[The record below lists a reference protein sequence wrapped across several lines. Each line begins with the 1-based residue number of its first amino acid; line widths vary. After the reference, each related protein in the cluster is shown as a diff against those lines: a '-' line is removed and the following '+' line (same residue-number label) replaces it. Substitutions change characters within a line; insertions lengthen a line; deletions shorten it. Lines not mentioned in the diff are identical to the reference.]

1 MKTNGDSRMGLK
13 RMSAES
19 RCAVAK
25 PSIPIAIE
33 GYNVKIF
40 TDNIEEN
47 ALEQIKELLSIDVFS
62 DKKIRI
68 MPDVH
73 AGAGCVIGFTG
84 DLGDKVIPNIVGV
97 DIGCGM
103 RILNLGKL
111 SEIDFHA
118 FHEHILG
125 NVPSGMWVREDK
137 RGFKP
142 LVGEEMEIYREAK
155 QLVTELYC
163 YREIKDSGRINK
175 AIGSLGGG
183 NHFIELDKD
192 DEGNVYLVIH
202 TGSRNLGKQVADIYQ
217 AKAVK
222 HLTDGADEFEE
233 TIKRTIEEYKSAGRR
248 SELQSVIKKMRKEHQ
263 DAEPNL
269 PAALCYVEGEG
280 REHYLHDMRLCQR
293 WAVLNRKLISLLLIR
308 FFFDKLKS
316 DKVDDFP
323 GVEVKEEF
331 ESVHNYI
338 SDENI
343 IRKGS
348 ISAAEG
354 ERCIIPLNMRDGS
367 LLCTGKG
374 NPDWNYSAPHG
385 AGRVLSRTQAY
396 EKITIEDF
404 EASMQGIYSE
414 SVNDFTRDE
423 SPMVYK
429 PAEEIIANIGDT
441 VTIDTIIRP
450 IFNFKAS

>member
-1 MKTNGDSRMGLK
+1 MIMKT
-13 RMSAES
+13 
-19 RCAVAK
+19 
-25 PSIPIAIE
+25 IE
-33 GYNVKIF
+33 GYDVKIF
-40 TDNIEEN
+40 TDNVEES

-111 SEIDFHA
+111 ADIDYHA
-118 FHEHILG
+118 FHEHIRS
-125 NVPSGMWVREDK
+125 NVPSGKIVREDK
-137 RGFKP
+137 FGFKP
-142 LVGEEMEIYREAK
+142 LVGEEMEFYREAK
-155 QLVTELYC
+155 KLVTELFC
-163 YREIKDSGRINK
+163 YRELKDSGRINK
-175 AIGSLGGG
+175 SIGSLGGG

-192 DEGNVYLVIH
+192 DEENVYLVIH
-202 TGSRNLGKQVADIYQ
+202 TGSRNLGKQVAEIYQ

-222 HLTDGADEFEE
+222 HLTAGADEFEE
-233 TIKRTIEEYKSAGRR
+233 TIRRTIEEYKAAGRR
-248 SELQSVIKKMRKEHQ
+248 SELQGVIKKMRKSMEGR
-263 DAEPNL
+263 L
-269 PAALCYVEGEG
+269 PAVRPDLCYLEGEG
-280 REHYLHDMRLCQR
+280 REHYLHDMRICQR
-293 WAVLNRKLISLLLIR
+293 WAVLNRKLIALLLVK
-308 FFFDKLKS
+308 FFGSQRLEAAH
-316 DKVDDFP
+316 P
-323 GVEVKEEF
+323 ETHRLEAAHPWF

-338 SDENI
+338 SDDNI

-348 ISAAEG
+348 ISAAAG

-374 NPDWNYSAPHG
+374 NPDWNCSAPHG

-396 EKITIEDF
+396 EKITMEDF

-429 PAEEIIANIGDT
+429 PASEIISNIGDT

>member
-1 MKTNGDSRMGLK
+1 MKTID
-13 RMSAES
+13 
-19 RCAVAK
+19 
-25 PSIPIAIE
+25 
-33 GYNVKIF
+33 GYDVKIF
-40 TDNIEEN
+40 TNNIEEI
-47 ALEQIKELLSIDVFS
+47 ALIQIKGLLSIDVFS

-84 DLGDKVIPNIVGV
+84 DLGNKVIPNIVGV

-103 RILNLGKL
+103 RVLNLGRI
-111 SEIDFHA
+111 SNIDYHA
-118 FHEHILG
+118 FHEHIRD
-125 NVPSGMWVREDK
+125 NVPSGKIVRED
-137 RGFKP
+137 RFGFKP
-142 LVGEEMEIYREAK
+142 LVGEEMDIYREAK

-163 YREIKDSGRINK
+163 YRELKDSGRINK

-192 DEGNVYLVIH
+192 DDNNVYLVIH

-217 AKAVK
+217 AKAIK
-222 HLTDGADEFEE
+222 HLTAGVDEFEQ
-233 TIKRTIEEYKSAGRR
+233 TIKRTIEEYKAAGRR
-248 SELQSVIKKMRKEHQ
+248 AELQNVIKKMRKERNE
-263 DAEPNL
+263 AEPAL
-269 PAALCYVEGEG
+269 PADLCYVEGEG

-293 WAVLNRKLISLLLIR
+293 WAVLNRKLISLLLLR
-308 FFFDKLKS
+308 FFP
-316 DKVDDFP
+316 V
-323 GVEVKEEF
+323 VEIIEEF

-348 ISAAEG
+348 ISAAKG

-374 NPDWNYSAPHG
+374 NPDWNCSAPHG

-396 EKITIEDF
+396 EKITMEDF

-414 SVNDFTRDE
+414 SINDFTRDE

-441 VTIDTIIRP
+441 VSIDTIIRP
-450 IFNFKAS
+450 IFNFKASK

>member
-1 MKTNGDSRMGLK
+1 M
-13 RMSAES
+13 
-19 RCAVAK
+19 
-25 PSIPIAIE
+25 
-33 GYNVKIF
+33 
-40 TDNIEEN
+40 
-47 ALEQIKELLSIDVFS
+47 EQIKELLSVDVFS

-68 MPDVH
+68 IPDVH

-97 DIGCGM
+97 YIGCGM

-111 SEIDFHA
+111 HDIDFHA
-118 FHEHILG
+118 FHEHICG
-125 NVPSGMWVREDK
+125 NVPSGMFVRED
-137 RGFKP
+137 RFGFKP
-142 LVGEEMEIYREAK
+142 LVGEEMDIYRVAK

-192 DEGNVYLVIH
+192 DDNNVYLVIH

-217 AKAVK
+217 AKAIK
-222 HLTDGADEFEE
+222 HLTAGADEFEQ
-233 TIKRTIEEYKSAGRR
+233 TIKRTIEEYKAAGRR
-248 SELQSVIKKMRKEHQ
+248 AELQNVIKKMRKEHQ
-263 DAEPNL
+263 EAEPSL
-269 PAALCYVEGEG
+269 PADLCYVEGDA
-280 REHYLHDMRLCQR
+280 REQYLHDMRLCQR
-293 WAVLNRKLISLLLIR
+293 WAVLNRKLISLLLLR
-308 FFFDKLKS
+308 FFP
-316 DKVDDFP
+316 V
-323 GVEVKEEF
+323 VEIMEEF

-348 ISAAEG
+348 ISATEG

-374 NPDWNYSAPHG
+374 NQDWNCSAPHG

-396 EKITIEDF
+396 EKITMEDF

-414 SVNDFTRDE
+414 SVNEFTRDE

-429 PAEEIIANIGDT
+429 PAEEIIANIGES
-441 VTIDTIIRP
+441 VIINTIIRP
-450 IFNFKAS
+450 IFNFKASK

>member
-1 MKTNGDSRMGLK
+1 MKT
-13 RMSAES
+13 
-19 RCAVAK
+19 
-25 PSIPIAIE
+25 IE
-33 GYNVKIF
+33 GYDVKIF
-40 TDNIEEN
+40 TDNIEDG
-47 ALEQIKELLSIDVFS
+47 ALAQIRELLSIDVFS

-84 DLGDKVIPNIVGV
+84 DLGYKVIPNIVGV

-103 RILNLGKL
+103 RVLKLGKIP
-111 SEIDFHA
+111 EIDYHA
-118 FHEHILG
+118 FHEHIRS
-125 NVPSGMWVREDK
+125 NVPSGMIVREE
-137 RGFKP
+137 RLGFKP
-142 LVGEEMEIYREAK
+142 LSGGEMDIYREAK
-155 QLVTELYC
+155 QLITELYC
-163 YREIKDSGRINK
+163 YRDLRDSGRINK

-192 DEGNVYLVIH
+192 DEENIYLVIH

-222 HLTDGADEFEE
+222 HLTAGADELEE
-233 TIKRTIEEYKSAGRR
+233 AIRRTIEEYKAAGRR
-248 SELQSVIKKMRKEHQ
+248 SELQDVIKRMRKEYR
-263 DAEPNL
+263 ASEPSL
-269 PAALCYVEGEG
+269 PAALCYVEGKA
-280 REHYLHDMRLCQR
+280 REEYLHDMRLCQR
-293 WAVLNRKLISLLLIR
+293 WAVLNRRLIAMLLLK
-308 FFFDKLKS
+308 FFPD
-316 DKVDDFP
+316 VT
-323 GVEVKEEF
+323 VEEWF

-338 SDENI
+338 SDDNI

-374 NPDWNYSAPHG
+374 NADWNCSAPHG
-385 AGRVLSRTQAY
+385 AGRVLSRSQAY
-396 EKITIEDF
+396 EKITMEDF
-404 EASMQGIYSE
+404 EESMKGIYSE

-429 PAEEIIANIGDT
+429 PASEIIANIGDT
-441 VTIDTIIRP
+441 VNIDTIIRP
-450 IFNFKAS
+450 VFNFKAY

>member
-1 MKTNGDSRMGLK
+1 MKT
-13 RMSAES
+13 
-19 RCAVAK
+19 
-25 PSIPIAIE
+25 IE
-33 GYNVKIF
+33 GFDVKIF
-40 TDNIEEN
+40 TDNVEET
-47 ALEQIKELLSIDVFS
+47 ALNQIRELLSIDVFS

-103 RILNLGKL
+103 RILRLGRL
-111 SEIDFHA
+111 TDIDYHA
-118 FHEHILG
+118 FHEHIRA
-125 NVPSGMWVREDK
+125 NVPSGKIVREE
-137 RGFKP
+137 RFGFKP
-142 LVGEEMEIYREAK
+142 LVGAEMDIYREAK
-155 QLVTELYC
+155 RLVTELHC
-163 YREIKDSGRINK
+163 YRDLKDTARINR

-183 NHFIELDKD
+183 NHFIELDRD
-192 DEGNVYLVIH
+192 DDGDVYLVIH
-202 TGSRNLGKQVADIYQ
+202 TGSRNLGKQVADLYQ

-222 HLTDGADEFEE
+222 HLTPGADDFEN
-233 TIKRTIEEYKSAGRR
+233 TLRRTIEEYKAAGRR
-248 SELQSVIKKMRKEHQ
+248 TELQGVIKRMIKERH
-263 DAEPNL
+263 DAEPTL
-269 PAALCYVEGEG
+269 PAGLCYVEGET
-280 REHYLHDMRLCQR
+280 RERYLHDMRLCQR
-293 WAVLNRKLISLLLIR
+293 WAVLNRRLIATLLMR
-308 FFFDKLKS
+308 F
-316 DKVDDFP
+316 FP
-323 GVEVKEEF
+323 GVEVLEEF

-338 SDENI
+338 SDDNI

-374 NPDWNYSAPHG
+374 NPDWNRSAPHG
-385 AGRVLSRTQAY
+385 AGRVLSRSQAY
-396 EKITIEDF
+396 EKITMEDF
-404 EASMQGIYSE
+404 VESMRGIYTE
-414 SVNDFTRDE
+414 SVNDYTRDE

-441 VTIDTIIRP
+441 VTIDAIIRP

>member
-1 MKTNGDSRMGLK
+1 MKTNEDSRMGLK

-33 GYNVKIF
+33 GYDVKIF
-40 TDNIEEN
+40 TDNIEET
-47 ALEQIKELLSIDVFS
+47 ALRQIKELLSIDVFS

-118 FHEHILG
+118 FHEHIRG
-125 NVPSGMWVREDK
+125 NVPSGMIVREH
-137 RGFKP
+137 RFGFKP

-192 DEGNVYLVIH
+192 DDDNVYLVIH

-233 TIKRTIEEYKSAGRR
+233 TIKRTIEEYKAAGRR
-248 SELQSVIKKMRKEHQ
+248 SELQSVIKKMRKELH

-293 WAVLNRKLISLLLIR
+293 WAVLNRKLISLLLMR
-308 FFFDKLKS
+308 FFPD
-316 DKVDDFP
+316 
-323 GVEVKEEF
+323 VEVKEEF

-374 NPDWNYSAPHG
+374 NPDWNFSAPHG

-396 EKITIEDF
+396 EKITMEDF
-404 EASMQGIYSE
+404 EASMKGIYSE

-429 PAEEIIANIGDT
+429 PVEEIIANIGDT
-441 VTIDTIIRP
+441 VIIDTIIRP
-450 IFNFKAS
+450 IFNFKASK

>member
-1 MKTNGDSRMGLK
+1 MKT
-13 RMSAES
+13 
-19 RCAVAK
+19 
-25 PSIPIAIE
+25 IE
-33 GYNVKIF
+33 GYDVKIF

-47 ALEQIKELLSIDVFS
+47 ALEQIKELLSINVFS

-84 DLGDKVIPNIVGV
+84 NLGDKVIPNIVGV

-103 RILNLGKL
+103 RILKLGRL
-111 SEIDFHA
+111 TDIDYHA
-118 FHEHILG
+118 FHEHIRSH
-125 NVPSGMWVREDK
+125 VPSGMIVRED
-137 RGFKP
+137 RFGFKP
-142 LVGEEMEIYREAK
+142 LVGEEMDIYREAK
-155 QLVTELYC
+155 KLVTDLYC
-163 YREIKDSGRINK
+163 YREIKDSTRINK

-202 TGSRNLGKQVADIYQ
+202 TGSRNLGKQVAEIYQ

-222 HLTDGADEFEE
+222 HLTAGADEFEE
-233 TIKRTIEEYKSAGRR
+233 TIRRTIDEYKAAGRR

-263 DAEPNL
+263 ESEPSL
-269 PAALCYVEGEG
+269 PADLCYVESEA
-280 REHYLHDMRLCQR
+280 REHYLHDMRICQR
-293 WAVLNRKLISLLLIR
+293 WAVLNRKLISLLLMR

-316 DKVDDFP
+316 GKADDFP
-323 GVEVKEEF
+323 GVTVLEEF

-338 SDENI
+338 SDDNI

-348 ISAAEG
+348 ISAAAG

-367 LLCTGKG
+367 LLCTGTG
-374 NPDWNYSAPHG
+374 NPDWNCSAPHG

-396 EKITIEDF
+396 EKITMADF

-429 PAEEIIANIGDT
+429 PASEIIANIGDT

-450 IFNFKAS
+450 IFNFKASK

>member
-1 MKTNGDSRMGLK
+1 MKTNQDSRMGLK

-33 GYNVKIF
+33 GYDVKIF
-40 TDNIEEN
+40 TDNIEET
-47 ALEQIKELLSIDVFS
+47 ALRQIKELLSIDVFS

-118 FHEHILG
+118 FHEHIRG
-125 NVPSGMWVREDK
+125 NVPSGMIVRED
-137 RGFKP
+137 RFGFKP

-192 DEGNVYLVIH
+192 DDDNVYLVIH

-222 HLTDGADEFEE
+222 HLTDGAEELEE
-233 TIKRTIEEYKSAGRR
+233 TIKRTIEEYKAAGRR
-248 SELQSVIKKMRKEHQ
+248 SELQSVIKKMRKGLH

-293 WAVLNRKLISLLLIR
+293 WAVLNRKLISLLLMR
-308 FFFDKLKS
+308 FFPD
-316 DKVDDFP
+316 
-323 GVEVKEEF
+323 VEVKEEF

-396 EKITIEDF
+396 EKITMEDF
-404 EASMQGIYSE
+404 ETSMQGIYSE

-450 IFNFKAS
+450 IFNFKASK

>member
-1 MKTNGDSRMGLK
+1 MKTNEDSRMGLK

-25 PSIPIAIE
+25 PSIPIAID
-33 GYNVKIF
+33 GYDVKIF
-40 TDNIEEN
+40 TDNIEET
-47 ALEQIKELLSIDVFS
+47 ALAQIKELLSIDVFS

-73 AGAGCVIGFTG
+73 TGAGCVIGFTG

-103 RILNLGKL
+103 RILNLGKITD
-111 SEIDFHA
+111 IDFHT
-118 FHEHILG
+118 FNEHIRRT
-125 NVPSGMWVREDK
+125 VPSGKIVRED
-137 RGFKP
+137 RFGFKP
-142 LVGEEMEIYREAK
+142 LVGEEIDIYREAK
-155 QLVTELYC
+155 KLVTELYC

-192 DEGNVYLVIH
+192 DDNNVYLVIH

-217 AKAVK
+217 AKAIK
-222 HLTDGADEFEE
+222 HLTAGADEFEQ
-233 TIKRTIEEYKSAGRR
+233 TIKRTIEEYKAAGRR
-248 SELQSVIKKMRKEHQ
+248 AELQNVIKNMRREHQ
-263 DAEPNL
+263 KAEPSL
-269 PAALCYVEGEG
+269 PAELCYVEGEG
-280 REHYLHDMRLCQR
+280 REQYLHDMRLCQR
-293 WAVLNRKLISLLLIR
+293 WAVLNRKLISLLLLR
-308 FFFDKLKS
+308 FF
-316 DKVDDFP
+316 P
-323 GVEVKEEF
+323 YVEVKEEF

-338 SDENI
+338 SDDNI

-374 NPDWNYSAPHG
+374 NPDWNCSAPHG
-385 AGRVLSRTQAY
+385 AGRVLSRSQAY
-396 EKITIEDF
+396 EKITMEDF

-450 IFNFKAS
+450 IFNFKASK

>member
-1 MKTNGDSRMGLK
+1 
-13 RMSAES
+13 
-19 RCAVAK
+19 
-25 PSIPIAIE
+25 
-33 GYNVKIF
+33 KIF

-47 ALEQIKELLSIDVFS
+47 AIAQIKELLSIDVFA

-84 DLGDKVIPNIVGV
+84 NLGDKVIPNIVGV

-111 SEIDFHA
+111 SDIDYHA
-118 FHEHILG
+118 FHEHIRA
-125 NVPSGMWVREDK
+125 NVPSGMIVRED
-137 RGFKP
+137 RFGFKP
-142 LVGEEMEIYREAK
+142 LVGDEMEIYRQAK
-155 QLVTELYC
+155 RLVAELHC
-163 YREIKDSGRINK
+163 YRNLKDSGRINK

-192 DEGNVYLVIH
+192 DDGNVYLVIH

-222 HLTDGADEFEE
+222 HLTDGNDEFEE
-233 TIKRTIEEYKSAGRR
+233 TIKRTIEEYKASGRR
-248 SELQSVIKKMRKEHQ
+248 SELQSVIKKMRHEHKES
-263 DAEPNL
+263 EPSL
-269 PAALCYVEGEG
+269 PSALCYVEGITRDE
-280 REHYLHDMRLCQR
+280 YLHDMRLCQR
-293 WAVLNRKLISLLLIR
+293 WASLNRRLIAMLLMR
-308 FFFDKLKS
+308 FFPD
-316 DKVDDFP
+316 
-323 GVEVKEEF
+323 VEVKEMF
-331 ESVHNYI
+331 ESAHNYI
-338 SDENI
+338 SDDNI

-348 ISAAEG
+348 ISASDG

-396 EKITIEDF
+396 EKISMEDF
-404 EASMQGIYSE
+404 KASMQGIYSE

>member
-1 MKTNGDSRMGLK
+1 
-13 RMSAES
+13 MS
-19 RCAVAK
+19 
-25 PSIPIAIE
+25 IE
-33 GYNVKIF
+33 GYDVKIF

-47 ALEQIKELLSIDVFS
+47 ALEQIKTLLSIDVFS

-103 RILNLGKL
+103 RVLNLGKIENIEFFAKQ
-111 SEIDFHA
+111 SDCVDYHA
-118 FHEHILG
+118 FNEHIRR
-125 NVPSGMWVREDK
+125 NVPSGMIVRED
-137 RGFKP
+137 RFGFKP
-142 LVGEEMEIYREAK
+142 LVHEEMEVYREAK
-155 QLVTELYC
+155 RLVTELRC
-163 YREIKDSGRINK
+163 YRELKYSNRINK

-202 TGSRNLGKQVADIYQ
+202 TGSRNLGKQVAEIYQ
-217 AKAVK
+217 NRAIR
-222 HLTDGADEFEE
+222 HMTEGADELEE
-233 TIKRTIEEYKSAGRR
+233 SIKRTIEDYKASGRR
-248 SELQSVIKKMRKEHQ
+248 SELQDVIKKMRKSQ
-263 DAEPNL
+263 QGAEPTL
-269 PAALCYVEGEG
+269 PRDLCYVEGDA
-280 REHYLHDMRLCQR
+280 REDYLHDMRICQR
-293 WAVLNRKLISLLLIR
+293 WAVLNRKLISLLLLK
-308 FFFDKLKS
+308 FFS
-316 DKVDDFP
+316 N
-323 GVEVKEEF
+323 VEVIEEF

-338 SDENI
+338 SDDNI

-348 ISAAEG
+348 IFAAEG

-367 LLCTGKG
+367 LLCSGKG
-374 NPDWNYSAPHG
+374 NPDWNCSAPHG

-396 EKITIEDF
+396 EQITMEDF
-404 EASMQGIYSE
+404 EASMSGIYSE

-429 PAEEIIANIGDT
+429 PAGEIIANISET
-441 VTIDTIIRP
+441 VQIDTIIRP
-450 IFNFKAS
+450 IFNFKASK

>member
-1 MKTNGDSRMGLK
+1 MKT
-13 RMSAES
+13 
-19 RCAVAK
+19 
-25 PSIPIAIE
+25 IE
-33 GYNVKIF
+33 GHNVKIF
-40 TDNIEEN
+40 TDNIDAS
-47 ALEQIKELLSIDVFS
+47 ALEQISTLLSIDVFS

-73 AGAGCVIGFTG
+73 TGAGCVIGFTG

-111 SEIDFHA
+111 SGIDFHA
-118 FHEHILG
+118 FHEHIRG
-125 NVPSGMWVREDK
+125 NVPSGMRVRED
-137 RGFKP
+137 RFGFEP

-163 YREIKDSGRINK
+163 YREIMNTGRINK

-202 TGSRNLGKQVADIYQ
+202 TGSRNLGKQVAENYQ
-217 AKAVK
+217 AKAIK
-222 HLTDGADEFEE
+222 HLTAGADEFEE
-233 TIKRTIEEYKSAGRR
+233 TIKRTIEEYKAAGRR
-248 SELQSVIKKMRKEHQ
+248 SELQSVIKKMRKARQ
-263 DAEPNL
+263 DAEPSL
-269 PAALCYVEGEG
+269 PAALCYVEGEA
-280 REHYLHDMRLCQR
+280 REQYLHDMRLCQR
-293 WAVLNRKLISLLLIR
+293 WAVLNRKLISLLLMR
-308 FFFDKLKS
+308 FF
-316 DKVDDFP
+316 P
-323 GVEVKEEF
+323 NVEVKEEF

-338 SDENI
+338 SDDNI
-343 IRKGS
+343 IRKGA
-348 ISAAEG
+348 ISAAAG

-396 EKITIEDF
+396 EKISMKDF
-404 EASMQGIYSE
+404 EASMKGIYSE
-414 SVNDFTRDE
+414 SVNEFTRDE

-429 PAEEIIANIGDT
+429 PAKEIIANIGDT
-441 VTIDTIIRP
+441 VNIDAIVRP

>member
-1 MKTNGDSRMGLK
+1 MKT
-13 RMSAES
+13 
-19 RCAVAK
+19 
-25 PSIPIAIE
+25 IE
-33 GYNVKIF
+33 GFDVKIF
-40 TDNIEEN
+40 TDNVEET
-47 ALEQIKELLSIDVFS
+47 ALNQIRELLSIDVFS

-103 RILNLGKL
+103 RILRLGRL
-111 SEIDFHA
+111 TDIDYHA
-118 FHEHILG
+118 FHEHIE
-125 NVPSGMWVREDK
+125 PKET
-137 RGFKP
+137 
-142 LVGEEMEIYREAK
+142 A
-155 QLVTELYC
+155 
-163 YREIKDSGRINK
+163 RINR

-183 NHFIELDKD
+183 NHFIELDRD
-192 DEGNVYLVIH
+192 DDGDVYLVIH
-202 TGSRNLGKQVADIYQ
+202 TGSRNLGKQVADLYQ

-222 HLTDGADEFEE
+222 HLTPGADDFEN
-233 TIKRTIEEYKSAGRR
+233 TLRRTIEEYKAAGRR
-248 SELQSVIKKMRKEHQ
+248 TELQGVIKRMIKERH
-263 DAEPNL
+263 DAEPTL
-269 PAALCYVEGEG
+269 PAGLCYVEGET
-280 REHYLHDMRLCQR
+280 RERYLHDMRLCQR
-293 WAVLNRKLISLLLIR
+293 WAMLNRRLIATLLMR
-308 FFFDKLKS
+308 F
-316 DKVDDFP
+316 FP
-323 GVEVKEEF
+323 GVEVLEEF

-338 SDENI
+338 SDDNI

-374 NPDWNYSAPHG
+374 NPDWNRSAPHG
-385 AGRVLSRTQAY
+385 AGRVLSRSQAY
-396 EKITIEDF
+396 EKITMEDF
-404 EASMQGIYSE
+404 VESMRGIYTE
-414 SVNDFTRDE
+414 SVNDYTRDE

-441 VTIDTIIRP
+441 VTIDAIIRP

>member
-1 MKTNGDSRMGLK
+1 MKT
-13 RMSAES
+13 
-19 RCAVAK
+19 
-25 PSIPIAIE
+25 IE
-33 GYNVKIF
+33 GHNVKIF
-40 TDNIEEN
+40 TDNIDAS
-47 ALEQIKELLSIDVFS
+47 ALEQISTLLSIDVFS

-73 AGAGCVIGFTG
+73 TGAGCVIGFTG

-111 SEIDFHA
+111 SGIDFHA
-118 FHEHILG
+118 FHEHIRG
-125 NVPSGMWVREDK
+125 NVPSGMRVRED
-137 RGFKP
+137 RFGFEP

-163 YREIKDSGRINK
+163 YREIMNTGRINK

-202 TGSRNLGKQVADIYQ
+202 TGSRNLGKQVAENYQ
-217 AKAVK
+217 AKAIK
-222 HLTDGADEFEE
+222 HLTAGADEFEE
-233 TIKRTIEEYKSAGRR
+233 TIKRTIEEYKAAGRR
-248 SELQSVIKKMRKEHQ
+248 SELQSVIKKMRKARQE
-263 DAEPNL
+263 AEPSL
-269 PAALCYVEGEG
+269 PAALCYVEGEA
-280 REHYLHDMRLCQR
+280 REQYLHDMRLCQR
-293 WAVLNRKLISLLLIR
+293 WAVLNRKLISLLLMR
-308 FFFDKLKS
+308 FF
-316 DKVDDFP
+316 P
-323 GVEVKEEF
+323 NVEVKEEF

-338 SDENI
+338 SDDNI
-343 IRKGS
+343 IRKGA
-348 ISAAEG
+348 ISAAAG

-396 EKITIEDF
+396 EKISMKDF
-404 EASMQGIYSE
+404 EASMKGIYSE
-414 SVNDFTRDE
+414 SVNEFTRDE

-429 PAEEIIANIGDT
+429 PAKEIIANIGDT
-441 VTIDTIIRP
+441 VNIDAIVRP

>member
-1 MKTNGDSRMGLK
+1 MGLK

-33 GYNVKIF
+33 GHDVKIF
-40 TDNIEEN
+40 TDSIEEN

-111 SEIDFHA
+111 SEIDYHTFY
-118 FHEHILG
+118 EHIRG
-125 NVPSGMWVREDK
+125 NVPSGMIVRED
-137 RGFKP
+137 RFGFKP

-155 QLVTELYC
+155 QLVTELHC
-163 YREIKDSGRINK
+163 YRELKDSGRINK

-233 TIKRTIEEYKSAGRR
+233 TIKRTIEEYKAAGRR
-248 SELQSVIKKMRKEHQ
+248 SELQSAIKKMRKEYQ
-263 DAEPNL
+263 EAEPRL

-293 WAVLNRKLISLLLIR
+293 WAVLNRKLISLLLMR
-308 FFFDKLKS
+308 F
-316 DKVDDFP
+316 FP

-348 ISAAEG
+348 ISAAKG

-374 NPDWNYSAPHG
+374 NPEWNCSAPHG

-396 EKITIEDF
+396 EKITMEDF
-404 EASMQGIYSE
+404 KASMQGIYSE

-441 VTIDTIIRP
+441 VNINTIIRP
-450 IFNFKAS
+450 IFNFKASK